1 MKFWNMAIFVVFLET
16 KMVNMC
22 PIDFQLGLS
31 LNINANKGQ
40 NKLEYHI
47 SKNVAKMANFRPK
60 IGQEATFAPNLNG
73 NNSTIS
79 YPIFYVRAH

>member
-1 MKFWNMAIFVVFLET
+1 
-16 KMVNMC
+16 MVNLG
-22 PIDFQLGLS
+22 PIDFQLDL
-31 LNINANKGQ
+31 LVNIKETKWQ
-40 NKLEYHI
+40 NKFEVHI

-79 YPIFYVRAH
+79 YSIFYVRPH